1 MHQTLQRTLL
11 YDWHMKHGANMAPFG
26 EYEMPLWYPAGAK
39 EEHLSVITR
48 AGLFDTG
55 HMAVITAAGPGT
67 RDLLQLCFSKDL
79 QSCAGKDKAPLTPG
93 KCIYG
98 VFLNRMGEVLDD
110 AIVYQCAVNQY
121 MIVVNSG
128 KGREILYHL
137 EANKDGRQADL
148 TDLSGQIGKLDV
160 QGPLSAKVLKNLIKQ
175 PDLVFANMPYFSFK
189 GYFDETSE
197 MADQVRLLDQTP
209 LLLSRTGYTGEFGFE
224 IFVRPEYFKK
234 TWELIIDCG
243 KDMGIIPCGLAARDS
258 LRTGAML
265 PLSHQDIGPWPYLN
279 HPWPFALPYDEK
291 SGFSKKFIGSE
302 ALEKQ
307 SNQTAHTY
315 AFVGFDLRKI
325 TVCGDTAVIDEDG
338 QCLGKVLTCVTDMAI
353 GRHEN
358 RIFCISSPDK
368 PLGFKPGGLSCG
380 FIKVNKPLDIGR
392 IIRIKDK
399 RREIP
404 VMIVDHIRPDS
415 TARNAIQ
422 KMLS

>member
-1 MHQTLQRTLL
+1 MPQTLQRTLL
-11 YDWHMKHGANMAPFG
+11 YDWHVKHGANMAPFG
-26 EYEMPLWYPAGAK
+26 EYEMPLWYPAGAR

-48 AGLFDTG
+48 AGLFDTS

-79 QSCAGKDKAPLTPG
+79 HSCVGKEKAPLTPG

-110 AIVYQCAVNQY
+110 AILYQFAADRY

-128 KGREILYHL
+128 QGRKITDHL
-137 EANKDGRQADL
+137 EAHKDGRRADL
-148 TDLSGQIGKLDV
+148 TDLSGQIGKLDL
-160 QGPLSAKVLKNLIKQ
+160 QGPLSARILKKLIIK
-175 PDLVFANMPYFSFK
+175 PDRVFANMHYFSFK
-189 GYFDETSE
+189 GCFDETPESVN
-197 MADQVRLLDQTP
+197 QVRLLDQTP

-224 IFVRPEYFKK
+224 IFVRPECFKK
-234 TWELIIDCG
+234 TWELIIDSG
-243 KDMGIIPCGLAARDS
+243 KDMGLIPCGLAARDS

-265 PLSHQDIGPWPYLN
+265 PLSHQDIGPWAFLN
-279 HPWPFALPYDEK
+279 HPWPFALPYDGK
-291 SGFSKKFIGSE
+291 FGFSKTFIGSE

-307 SNQTAHTY
+307 SNHAAHTY
-315 AFVGFDLRKI
+315 AFAGFDLRKV
-325 TVCGDTAVIDEDG
+325 TVGNDTAVIDQNG
-338 QCLGKVLTCVTDMAI
+338 QSLGQVLTCVTDMAI

-380 FIKVNKPLDIGR
+380 FVKVIKPLDIGR
-392 IIRIKDK
+392 IVRIKDK

-404 VMIVDHIRPDS
+404 VMIADHIRPDCS
-415 TARNAIQ
+415 ARNAIQ